1 VIFIYRDA
9 YYQRKEL
16 GASGGPP
23 DANADSGAS
32 GDEMEETEL
41 IIAKHR
47 NGPTGVVKVGFLPR
61 FAQFRN
67 LDRDY
72 DDQV

>member
-1 VIFIYRDA
+1 
-9 YYQRKEL
+9 
-16 GASGGPP
+16 
-23 DANADSGAS
+23 
-32 GDEMEETEL
+32 MEETEL